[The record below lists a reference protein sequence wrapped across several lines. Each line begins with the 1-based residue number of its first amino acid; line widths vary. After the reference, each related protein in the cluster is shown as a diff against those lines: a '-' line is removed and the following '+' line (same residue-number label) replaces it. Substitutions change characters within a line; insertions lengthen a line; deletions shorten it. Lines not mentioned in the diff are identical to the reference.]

1 MHVLAVIPARG
12 GSKGIPHKN
21 LADVA
26 GRPLLAYT
34 ADAARAATRLTRIIV
49 STDDPAI
56 ADTARHLGLDVPFMR
71 PAALAADDAPMLPV
85 LQHAVK
91 AMRECGFAADVVVL
105 LQPTSPLRRA
115 EHIDAAVDLLERSA
129 ADSVVSVVE
138 VPHQFNPVSVLQ
150 LDGDRLRPFID
161 GPLVTRRQDK
171 PRVVARNGPAV
182 VAVRTSVIESGS
194 LYGDDCRAL
203 MMNSADSL
211 DIDSPGDLAELASS
225 MQIPYRRASE
235 YQPVDIAKL
244 RPGGSYKSLIEKRT
258 HPIDDL
264 VARFGRIPDELLTAR
279 PCPTCGATDSRLEID
294 KDHMRVVRCAACDLV
309 YVNPTFDETHYKSVY
324 ASQAYQDIVRDLGI
338 NSHEYRVSRFGTERV
353 GMMAQFLRVP
363 PGRAPRF
370 LDVGCSTGF
379 VVEAAKSAGWAAI
392 GIDLNPSAI
401 EYGQSRGLD
410 LRTVALE
417 AGGFAPGS
425 FDAVGLF
432 DVVEHL
438 LDPGR
443 TVMAAVDLLAPG
455 GILFLYVPNYDS
467 ASRLLMGANAHF
479 IWPTHHLNYYT
490 PSTIGDFL
498 RRHRLVPELIVTEG
512 LDLQDYLW
520 YRREVL
526 NKEDD
531 GLEEIADLLQFFIN
545 AGCYGKNLRVI
556 ARRSA

>member
-1 MHVLAVIPARG
+1 MNVLAVIPARG

-34 ADAARAATRLTRIIV
+34 AGAALAAKRLTWVIV

-56 ADTARHLGLDVPFMR
+56 ADAARQLGLDVPFMR
-71 PAALAADDAPMLPV
+71 PAALAADDSPMLPV

-91 AMRECGFAADVVVL
+91 AMRECGFTADVVVL
-105 LQPTSPLRRA
+105 LQPTSPLRRS
-115 EHIDAAVDLLERSA
+115 EHIDAAVDLLERSG
-129 ADSVVSVVE
+129 ADSVVSVVD
-138 VPHQFNPVSVLQ
+138 VPHQFNPVSVLH

-182 VAVRTSVIESGS
+182 VAVRTSVIEGGS

-225 MQIPYRRASE
+225 MRIPYRRATE

-279 PCPTCGATDSRLEID
+279 PCPTCGATNSRLELD
-294 KDHMRVVRCAACDLV
+294 KDRMRIVRCAACDLV

-353 GMMAQFLRVP
+353 GMMSQFLRVP
-363 PGRAPRF
+363 AGRAPRF

-379 VVEAAKSAGWAAI
+379 VVEAAKTAGWEAI

-443 TVMAAVDLLAPG
+443 TVKAAVDLLAPD

-490 PSTIGDFL
+490 PSTIGVFL
-498 RRHRLVPELIVTEG
+498 RLHRLVPELIVTEG

-526 NKEDD
+526 NKQDD
-531 GLEEIADLLQFFIN
+531 GLEEVADLLQFFIN